1 MTSVAVVTQA
11 GKPVE
16 IRGGMPVVKLNPQQQ
31 RQWSETLA
39 ACNWIGPGFV
49 HLIYTMMVLEDGIQ
63 VALFTEDIPCAA
75 ATDGN
80 HLIFKPSEF
89 FALTLMERV
98 FAVFHEVSHCV
109 GDHCGMGYQMKKRGE
124 IIMGNKKLP
133 YDPMHSNIVQ
143 DLIIND
149 MLIES
154 NFGTF
159 KKGWLHDKAQATY
172 MDDWVEVYFK
182 TYKNRKKPPG
192 KKPGDQPGG
201 GGEGGTQPGNEQT
214 QPGEGQFDQHLDPG
228 TSEGKIP
235 EDMVQRDVQAWQQA
249 VAGAMEIARSMG
261 KSPAA
266 FEQHFG
272 KMLEPKVDW
281 TEHLKAMIARKVGS
295 GGYDFRRPD
304 RRLIVRDIVA
314 PGRSGHGAGTIVLG
328 LDTSG
333 SIFGDPTLINR
344 WMAELTG
351 IFQDVRPREIHV
363 VECDAG
369 VQAGDRHDRCVD
381 INGCRS

>member
-1 MTSVAVVTQA
+1 
-11 GKPVE
+11 
-16 IRGGMPVVKLNPQQQ
+16 
-31 RQWSETLA
+31 
-39 ACNWIGPGFV
+39 
-49 HLIYTMMVLEDGIQ
+49 MVL
-63 VALFTEDIPCAA
+63 
-75 ATDGN
+75 
-80 HLIFKPSEF
+80 
-89 FALTLMERV
+89 
-98 FAVFHEVSHCV
+98 
-109 GDHCGMGYQMKKRGE
+109 RG
-124 IIMGNKKLP
+124 
-133 YDPMHSNIVQ
+133 V
-143 DLIIND
+143 
-149 MLIES
+149 
-154 NFGTF
+154 T
-159 KKGWLHDKAQATY
+159 
-172 MDDWVEVYFK
+172 
-182 TYKNRKKPPG
+182 
-192 KKPGDQPGG
+192 
-201 GGEGGTQPGNEQT
+201 QT

-228 TSEGKIP
+228 TSDGKTP
-235 EDMVQRDVQAWQQA
+235 EETGPRDVQAWQQA

-344 WMAELTG
+344 WMAELMG

-369 VQAGDRHDRCVD
+369 VQRVTVMTDAGDINELQVLKGGGGTDFNPVFDYVTQED
-381 INGCRS
+381 ITPDCLLYLTDGYGAFPKEAPRYAVIWGSITSDPKIYPFGDVVMVPTE